1 MTLGYSCDAA
11 ECDEL
16 QDAAFATV
24 TLDLDSLPTAQGL
37 TIALNLHQQ
46 GVIELDDL
54 VYMNAMQ
61 TLRGNASFEYDLP
74 RTELHLCPDHAL
86 TALSSIG
93 VVQLEEEESEDE
105 IQSTLDAEEQQ
116 A

>member
-46 GVIELDDL
+46 GILELDDL
-54 VYMNAMQ
+54 TYMNAMQ
-61 TLRGNASFEYDLP
+61 ALQGEAQFERDLP
-74 RTELHLCPDHAL
+74 RAELHLCPSHAL
-86 TALSSIG
+86 TALSAVGTVNI
-93 VVQLEEEESEDE
+93 EESPAEAVQE
-105 IQSTLDAEEQQ
+105 TLDSAEQQ
-116 A
+116 T